1 MSNHKHNVNL
11 SLSLSL
17 GGGWC
22 SSLYLTDVDFKDLA
36 SNPDKLTVAN
46 NATDYVPK
54 ARKKRR
60 SSSGSA
66 SSATASSKKKSKRAK
81 AQDQTNNSNH
91 NSSTDSQVALTNHER
106 LPEVITKK
114 VFVSYFETINDERGG
129 TRNDM

>member
-1 MSNHKHNVNL
+1 MIINW
-11 SLSLSL
+11 SLFS

-22 SSLYLTDVDFKDLA
+22 AWLYIPDVDFKDLA

-66 SSATASSKKKSKRAK
+66 SSATASSKKKSKKAK
-81 AQDQTNNSNH
+81 AQDQTSNSNH

-106 LPEVITKK
+106 LLPEVVTKK